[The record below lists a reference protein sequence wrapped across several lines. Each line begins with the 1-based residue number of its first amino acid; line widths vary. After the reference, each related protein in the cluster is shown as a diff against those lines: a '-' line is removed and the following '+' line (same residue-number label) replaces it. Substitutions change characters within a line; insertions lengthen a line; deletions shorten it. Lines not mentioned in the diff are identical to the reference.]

1 MEAIMGMMLFLQ
13 ILIVIQIM
21 LMGKQVLQRMTEI
34 EEKIPDIQKIE
45 KEKTR
50 EDEPTFVQ
58 EKTMEIKRNFSKDK
72 AEELINEVL
81 SEVFS

>member
-1 MEAIMGMMLFLQ
+1 MEAIIGMMLFLQ

-21 LMGKQVLQRMTEI
+21 LMGKQVLQRITEI
-34 EEKIPDIQKIE
+34 EKKLSDLQKIE
-45 KEKTR
+45 KEKLS
-50 EDEPTFVQ
+50 EEEPLFIQ
-58 EKTMEIKRNFSKDK
+58 EKSMEIKRNFSKDK